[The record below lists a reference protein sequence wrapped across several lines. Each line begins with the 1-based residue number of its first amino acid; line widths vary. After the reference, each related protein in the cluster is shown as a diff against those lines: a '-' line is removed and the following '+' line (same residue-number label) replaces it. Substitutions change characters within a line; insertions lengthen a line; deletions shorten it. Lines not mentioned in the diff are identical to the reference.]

1 MIIDCKFLCLPVM
14 IVRADISYGVTAG
27 RQLPAAIA
35 LAGGSDVASGVRP
48 GAVPPVET
56 REGRRTI
63 FKEARGE
70 PTDSD
75 FRRPASMLGVDN
87 DTSVGCGWRLVYESE
102 LKQVFLDLVERD
114 SDEVVIRIP
123 HERLVRYLLNVAEA
137 ESARRSAAAGKGPLD
152 LLA

>member
-1 MIIDCKFLCLPVM
+1 M
-14 IVRADISYGVTAG
+14 IVLADISYGVTAG

-35 LAGGSDVASGVRP
+35 LAGGSDVESGVRP

-56 REGRRTI
+56 REGTRTI

-70 PTDSD
+70 PMDSD
-75 FRRPASMLGVDN
+75 FRRPASMLGADN
-87 DTSVGCGWRLVYESE
+87 DTSLGCGWRLVYESE

-114 SDEVVIRIP
+114 SDEVVMRIP
-123 HERLVRYLLNVAEA
+123 HESLVRYLRSVADA
-137 ESARRSAAAGKGPLD
+137 ESAQRSAVTGTASLD